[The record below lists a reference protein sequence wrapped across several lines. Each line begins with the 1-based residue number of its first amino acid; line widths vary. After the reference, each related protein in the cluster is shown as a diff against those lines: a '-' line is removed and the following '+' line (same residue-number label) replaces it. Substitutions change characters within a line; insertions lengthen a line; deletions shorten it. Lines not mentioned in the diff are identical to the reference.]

1 MRLTKTELR
10 SAKPFEEGMIDNA
23 ESYVTKTV
31 PVAGTMA
38 KLDIDQ
44 ITFE

>member
-10 SAKPFEEGMIDNA
+10 SARPYEEGMIDEPEKYTA
-23 ESYVTKTV
+23 KSV
-31 PVAGTMA
+31 PAAGAAA